1 MRDKLIGKR
10 VQIGVALMTASKI
23 NYTQVTKYYE
33 GIVTDYKDE
42 FIVLDNKIFISKN
55 FIQIIEIM

>member
-23 NYTQVTKYYE
+23 NYNQITKFYE
-33 GIVTDYKDE
+33 GIITDYKDE

-55 FIQIIEIM
+55 FIQIIEII